1 MVVLYLCSLAGGG
14 EFLLHLTFEE
24 PEATWGGHRGSRGG
38 EDGRWMAL
46 NCGFAR
52 RKGLTLSRMQL
63 LFPDAL
69 PSLASCEAQISS

>member
-1 MVVLYLCSLAGGG
+1 
-14 EFLLHLTFEE
+14 
-24 PEATWGGHRGSRGG
+24 
-38 EDGRWMAL
+38 MAL